1 MKAFVI
7 RSYGPNAQFEL
18 TDVLKPTIRPGH
30 VLIQVK
36 ATSLNPVDWKIRTL
50 DVPIAP
56 ELPAVLHG
64 DVAGV
69 VTEVGEG
76 VSTFNVGDE
85 VYGCAGGVKG
95 QGGALAEYMLAD
107 AQLLAHK
114 PQTLGFRETAALPL
128 VSITA
133 WEGLI
138 DRARVQPGQQ
148 VLIHAAAG
156 GVGHVALQLAKIQG
170 TTVFTTASTKEKT
183 NIGIRLGAK
192 EVINYHQ
199 ESPQDY
205 TKRLTEGKGFDIVF
219 DTLGGL
225 NIDRS
230 FEATAPNGQVI
241 TIVSQSTH
249 DLSLM
254 HQRGLTLH
262 VVFMLLPMLTGKGR
276 AHHGDILKQIA
287 TWVDEGKLTPLVD
300 PTHFAL
306 KEINAAHEYFSTGN
320 HTGKI
325 VIEHP
330 S

>member
-1 MKAFVI
+1 MKAYVVWN
-7 RSYGPNAQFEL
+7 YGPNAQFEL
-18 TDVLKPTIRPGH
+18 ADILKPTIRPGH

-148 VLIHAAAG
+148 VLVHAAAG
-156 GVGHVALQLAKIQG
+156 GVGHVALQLAKI
-170 TTVFTTASTKEKT
+170 
-183 NIGIRLGAK
+183 
-192 EVINYHQ
+192 
-199 ESPQDY
+199 
-205 TKRLTEGKGFDIVF
+205 
-219 DTLGGL
+219 
-225 NIDRS
+225 
-230 FEATAPNGQVI
+230 
-241 TIVSQSTH
+241 
-249 DLSLM
+249 SL
-254 HQRGLTLH
+254 L
-262 VVFMLLPMLTGKGR
+262 
-276 AHHGDILKQIA
+276 
-287 TWVDEGKLTPLVD
+287 
-300 PTHFAL
+300 
-306 KEINAAHEYFSTGN
+306 
-320 HTGKI
+320 
-325 VIEHP
+325 
-330 S
+330 